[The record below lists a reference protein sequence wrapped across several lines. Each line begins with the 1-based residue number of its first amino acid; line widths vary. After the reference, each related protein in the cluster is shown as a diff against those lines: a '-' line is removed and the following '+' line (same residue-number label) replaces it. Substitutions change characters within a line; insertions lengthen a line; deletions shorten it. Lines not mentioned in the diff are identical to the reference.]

1 VNSPLAPK
9 AWVFVA
15 ALLLGCAA
23 PSTPPA
29 GPVERQPGRE
39 VHFEF
44 RGPDAAVF
52 DSKGTRG
59 RVTLVALITTYDI
72 GSQLLV
78 RRLDDLLRNYV
89 PRVNVGAV
97 AMEAPRY
104 AELVRI
110 FPNSLGLRFPV
121 VMADPASLSGAGPFG
136 VIERIPTLVVLD
148 AEGRLV
154 RRLEGVPEMSE
165 IRAAVASAGRAR

>member
-1 VNSPLAPK
+1 MAAK
-9 AWVFVA
+9 AWAVVA

-23 PSTPPA
+23 PPTPLA

-52 DSKGTRG
+52 DSKGMRG

-89 PRVNVGAV
+89 PRMNVGAV

-104 AELVRI
+104 AELVSI
-110 FPNSLGLRFPV
+110 FPSSLGLRFPV

-136 VIERIPTLVVLD
+136 VIERIPTLFVLD

-165 IRAAVASAGRAR
+165 IRAAVASAGQAR